1 MLRSDNM
8 NEQILRQ
15 KPVNLDI
22 ALAVSTAVGVTAGV
36 ILSLNMDEP
45 SLILLSG
52 AEQKMTLA
60 AEGNW
65 LNVFFSSFA
74 GVAVILSAAFLCGF
88 CAVAQ
93 PIELILAAFRGLG
106 LGVCVRGIY
115 LGANVLLSMAAFLPF
130 AILSTGVLLLG
141 IKEAFGLSMR
151 YLSLSTTS
159 ENRLGIK
166 TEIHDYTARF
176 MILAILLGV
185 LAMGDALLASL
196 LSSL

>member
-1 MLRSDNM
+1 M

-36 ILSLNMDEP
+36 ILSINMDES
-45 SLILLSG
+45 SLVLLSG
-52 AEQKMTLA
+52 VEQKLTLA

-74 GVAVILSAAFLCGF
+74 GVAIILSAAFLCGF

-93 PIELILAAFRGLG
+93 PIELLLAAFRGLG

-115 LGANVLLSMAAFLPF
+115 LNSDVLRSMAVFLPF
-130 AILSTGVLLLG
+130 AVLSTGILLLG

-159 ENRLGIK
+159 ENLLGIK
-166 TEIHDYTARF
+166 TEIHDYAARF
-176 MILAILLGV
+176 LILTILLAA
-185 LAMGDALLASL
+185 LAMADAFAARL
-196 LSSL
+196 LSTL